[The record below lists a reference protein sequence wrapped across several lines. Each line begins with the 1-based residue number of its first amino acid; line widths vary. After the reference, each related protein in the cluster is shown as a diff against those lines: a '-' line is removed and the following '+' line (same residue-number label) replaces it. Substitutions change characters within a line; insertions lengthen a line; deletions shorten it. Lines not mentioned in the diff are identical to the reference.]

1 MQSTMKVAHAD
12 DEIVAHEK
20 AKSQEAYRRRA
31 PWAAMTMYR
40 EGFGFAPVRR
50 AGREDD
56 RDEMG

>member
-1 MQSTMKVAHAD
+1 MQSPMKVAHAD

-56 RDEMG
+56 RD